1 MKVSR
6 PTLLKHLKN
15 HGVLYKFTDM
25 SKSELDALVKH
36 FRDTKPDSGIRYLIG
51 FLRRHNL
58 RIQKRRVYSSVHR
71 VDGIGRI
78 LRKKKV
84 IKRQNYEVPRPHAIW
99 HVDGHHKLILWGFV
113 IHGFVDGYSRTV
125 SANYFSR
132 YSTFNSEIDHC
143 FTS

>member
-1 MKVSR
+1 LADAMKVSR

-58 RIQKRRVYSSVHR
+58 RIQKR
-71 VDGIGRI
+71 
-78 LRKKKV
+78 
-84 IKRQNYEVPRPHAIW
+84 
-99 HVDGHHKLILWGFV
+99 
-113 IHGFVDGYSRTV
+113 
-125 SANYFSR
+125 
-132 YSTFNSEIDHC
+132 
-143 FTS
+143 